1 MLKVEQVKRK
11 RLYEDVVEQVEAAIV
26 RGDLRPGDFL
36 PAERDLC
43 DSFGVS
49 RTAVRE
55 ALFALHQKGLIDLE
69 NGRRARVVEPSA
81 EKMIDDLAGPAK
93 FVLSRPDRLRQL
105 QEARMLFESFLAR
118 LAAQNASDE
127 QIAGIEEAL
136 KANRTC
142 IGNDEGFVETN
153 ITFHLRIAQVC
164 GNIFLDSLHSAVQKW
179 LEEHRR
185 VAIKNDGAAE
195 RAFARHLE
203 IFNAIRDRDPDA
215 AEAAMR
221 AHLQESIDAY
231 WAVRTD
237 KVVDDIDEIS
247 PAAEEMGCEPRGRFT

>member
-1 MLKVEQVKRK
+1 MLQAEQIRKK
-11 RLYEDVVEQVEAAIV
+11 RLYEDVVEQIEAAV
-26 RGDLRPGDFL
+26 VKGDLRPGDFL

-69 NGRRARVVEPSA
+69 NGRRARVVEPTA

-93 FVLSRPDRLRQL
+93 FILSKPDRLRQL
-105 QEARMLFESFLAR
+105 QEARMLFECFLVR
-118 LAAQNASDE
+118 IAAKDATPE
-127 QIAGIEEAL
+127 QIKTIEVAL
-136 KANRTC
+136 EANREC
-142 IGNDEGFVETN
+142 INDPEGFVETN
-153 ITFHLRIAQVC
+153 IAFHLAIARVC

-185 VAIKNDGAAE
+185 VAIKNDGAASK
-195 RAFARHLE
+195 AFARHLE
-203 IFNAIRDRDPDA
+203 IFNAIKSHDPDM
-215 AEAAMR
+215 AETAMR

-231 WAVRTD
+231 WAVRSNTQ
-237 KVVDDIDEIS
+237 
-247 PAAEEMGCEPRGRFT
+247 